1 MSLTRA
7 WAAWAAWWEGRVPSE
22 RYAPLRVGLGL
33 VLLVQW
39 LTLWPVAGLQFD
51 ARGLGAAVVGG
62 AWGHVRWTV
71 LDGLTG
77 AQVPAL
83 LGVGVAL
90 ALAFTA
96 GRATRAAGAA
106 LFALDVL
113 LLHRSNDWQDGSDCL
128 ARCLLFFLCFATPR
142 GGSAVWPL
150 RMVRIQIAT
159 VYLATAIWKLR
170 GHDWHDGTALYW
182 ALQDP
187 RYQRFSL
194 DAALATATG
203 QRIAALATWS
213 TLGIELALP
222 ALLLVPRSR
231 RIGLALGTSLHLGI
245 WLTMRIGM
253 FSPLMLVSY
262 LAFVERDAAGRWLVS
277 ND

>member
-1 MSLTRA
+1 MSLSRA
-7 WAAWAAWWEGRVPSE
+7 AAAWAAWWEGRVPAA

-51 ARGLGAAVVGG
+51 AQGLGAAQVGA
-62 AWGHVRWTV
+62 AWGHVRWTA

-77 AQVPAL
+77 WQVPAL

-96 GRATRAAGAA
+96 GRAARLTGAA

-113 LLHRSNDWQDGSDCL
+113 LLHRSNYWQDGSDCL
-128 ARCLLFFLCFATPR
+128 ARCLLFFVCFAEPR
-142 GGSAVWPL
+142 REGPIWPL
-150 RMVRIQIAT
+150 RMIRIQIAI
-159 VYLATAIWKLR
+159 VYLATAVWKLR

-194 DAALATATG
+194 DAALATAVG
-203 QRIAALATWS
+203 QQLAALATWA
-213 TLGIELALP
+213 TLAIELALP
-222 ALLLVPRSR
+222 ALLLVPRTR
-231 RIGLALGTSLHLGI
+231 RAGLALGVGLHLGI
-245 WLTMRIGM
+245 WLTMRIGL

-262 LAFVERDAAGRWLVS
+262 LAFVERDAAGRWRVS
-277 ND
+277 AD